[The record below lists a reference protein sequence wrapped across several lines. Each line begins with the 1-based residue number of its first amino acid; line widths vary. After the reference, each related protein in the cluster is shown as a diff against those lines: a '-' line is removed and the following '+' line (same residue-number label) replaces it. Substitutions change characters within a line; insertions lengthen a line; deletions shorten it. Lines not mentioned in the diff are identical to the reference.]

1 MERGLLMG
9 IRIVSDSS
17 SNLHAFSAAPYAS
30 VPLKVITKEREY
42 VDTASLDV
50 EGMIADLGRVHGRT
64 GTSCPN
70 VYEWR
75 EAMGDA
81 DDVIAIT
88 ITSNLSGSYAA
99 AMQAK
104 RECEAENPVRRIAVI
119 DSLSTGPE
127 MQLVIERL
135 AELIAAGVSFD
146 EVERGAREYL
156 VHTHLVFCLQSLDN
170 LARNG
175 RVNVIVAKVVG
186 ALGIRIVGIAS
197 AKGTLELLHKPRGAQ
212 RARESILSVMREQG
226 YRGGRVRIAHCLN
239 ETGAVALAD
248 AIRRE
253 FPTATI
259 EILKTTA
266 LCSFYA
272 EEGGLM
278 IGYEDSIS

>member
-1 MERGLLMG
+1 MG
-9 IRIVSDSS
+9 IKIVSDSS
-17 SNLHAFSAAPYAS
+17 SNLHAFPSVPYVS
-30 VPLKVITKEREY
+30 VPLKVITKEKEY
-42 VDTASLDV
+42 CDDEMLDV
-50 EGMIADLGRVHGRT
+50 SGMIADLRKVHGRT

-70 VYEWR
+70 VFEWR
-75 EAMGDA
+75 EAMGSEG
-81 DDVIAIT
+81 DVIAIT

-104 RECEAENPVRRIAVI
+104 RELEAENPARSIAVI

-127 MQLVIERL
+127 MQLVIERI
-135 AELIAAGVSFD
+135 ATLITKDKPFA
-146 EVERGAREYL
+146 EVEREVREYL
-156 VHTHLVFCLQSLDN
+156 THTHLIFCLQSLDN

-175 RVNVIVAKVVG
+175 RVNPLVAKVAG

-197 AKGTLELLHKPRGAQ
+197 AEGTLELLHKPRGAV
-212 RARESILSVMREQG
+212 RARESVLSVMREQG
-226 YRGGRVRIAHCLN
+226 YQGGRVRIAHCLN
-239 ETGAVALAD
+239 EAGADALAE

-253 FPTATI
+253 FPTAAI

-278 IGYEDSIS
+278 IGYEDVKA

>member
-1 MERGLLMG
+1 MAF
-9 IRIVSDSS
+9 RIVSDSS
-17 SNLHAFSAAPYAS
+17 SNLHSFSAAPYVS
-30 VPLKVITKEREY
+30 VPLKIITKEKEY
-42 VDTASLDV
+42 CDDALLDV
-50 EGMIADLGRVHGRT
+50 EGMIADLAKVHGRT

-75 EAMGDA
+75 EAMGDE
-81 DDVIAIT
+81 DDVLAIT

-104 RECEAENPVRRIAVI
+104 RELEAENPARHIAVI

-127 MQLVIERL
+127 MQLVIERM
-135 AELIAAGVSFD
+135 AELIAAGKSFA
-146 EVERGAREYL
+146 EIEREARDYL
-156 VHTHLVFCLQSLDN
+156 THTHLIFCLQSLDN

-175 RVNVIVAKVVG
+175 RVNPLVAKVAG

-197 AKGTLELLHKPRGAQ
+197 AEGTLELLHKPRGAV
-212 RARESILSVMREQG
+212 RALGSILAVMRQEG
-226 YRGGRVRIAHCLN
+226 YQGGRVRIAHCLN
-239 ETGAVALAD
+239 EAGATALAD
-248 AIRRE
+248 AIRKE
-253 FPTATI
+253 FPSAEI

-278 IGYEDSIS
+278 IGYEDIVS